1 MRIRARI
8 LENNSMSNRE
18 RNRRLEVYLV
28 PGKKMLEQAKKG
40 RIVF

>member
-1 MRIRARI
+1 MP
-8 LENNSMSNRE
+8 LVENNSLTNRE

-28 PGKKMLEQAKKG
+28 PGTKMLEQAKKG